1 MTKGTDINW
10 DDLRYLRLALQAGSL
25 AGAARALRVEHTT
38 IGRRLS
44 SLEKSLGAAVVARGP
59 TGLRPTAIGAELV
72 PLLDDIDRAVASLQ
86 SLVEQRRS
94 HVRFATPSGFASY
107 FTSSLATLRAAHP
120 RVSLEIMSG
129 ARPVDLQKGEADLAL
144 RVGPIADPS
153 LIARKIGDVGWAL
166 YASSSYLK
174 RTKRAVDVD
183 DLTGHEIIGFDRGLA
198 ESPAAK
204 WLEARARGATVV
216 HRSREMV
223 DTRDAVVSGIGLA
236 VLPCAL
242 GDESPLLRRVHPDVV
257 ATRAISIVYRR
268 DARVSAALRVVIR
281 FVVDV
286 ITARANE
293 LSGSAGMDPP
303 RSTGANRTWEVP
315 PSHGSLFPRE

>member
-1 MTKGTDINW
+1 MCIFALPIPAYPVVMTKGKDINW

-44 SLEKSLGAAVVARGP
+44 SLEQSLGAAVVARGP
-59 TGLRPTAIGAELV
+59 EGLRPTAIGAELV
-72 PLLDDIDRAVASLQ
+72 PILDDIERAVASLQ
-86 SLVEQRRS
+86 SLVEQRCS

-129 ARPVDLQKGEADLAL
+129 ARPVDLQKGDADLAL
-144 RVGPIADPS
+144 RVGPITDAS
-153 LIARKIGDVGWAL
+153 LVARKIGEVGWAL
-166 YASSSYLK
+166 YASRSYL
-174 RTKRAVDVD
+174 RRNGNVNVD

-204 WLEARARGATVV
+204 WLEVRAGGATVV

-223 DTRDAVVSGIGLA
+223 DMRDAAVSGIGLA
-236 VLPCAL
+236 VLPCGL
-242 GDESPLLRRVHPDVV
+242 GDESPLLRRAHPNVV

-268 DARVSAALRVVIR
+268 DARVSAALRAVIR

-286 ITARANE
+286 ITAHANE
-293 LSGSAGMDPP
+293 LSGA
-303 RSTGANRTWEVP
+303 R
-315 PSHGSLFPRE
+315 